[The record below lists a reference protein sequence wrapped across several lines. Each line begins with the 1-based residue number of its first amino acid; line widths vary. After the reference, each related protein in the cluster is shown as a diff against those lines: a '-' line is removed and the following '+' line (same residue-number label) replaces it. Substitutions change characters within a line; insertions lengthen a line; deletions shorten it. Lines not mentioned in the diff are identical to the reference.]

1 LRKSITGYSGLRI
14 LVIAAALVAVLFSS
28 PCQAHRLRPAIATIT
43 LQDGGVYDL
52 RISLNA
58 EILLAGI
65 SPVHADTDDS
75 PEAQRYNALRLL
87 PPGALESRVKA
98 IGPDF
103 LAGISIEF
111 DGRRSMPVIESVEVP
126 PVGDPDRARLTVVT
140 LRGEYPADA
149 QNMTWTYSAGFG
161 ASAIR
166 VGRREAEAIQTAF
179 LTDGAT
185 SDPFPLDRLEP
196 KSRWR
201 VAWDYLVLGF
211 EHILPKGLDHI
222 LFVLGIFL
230 LSLAW
235 RPLLYQVTAFTVAH
249 SITLALS
256 LYGIVSLPV
265 CVVEPLIALSIVYV
279 GVENILTGSL
289 KPWRVWV
296 VFGFGLLHGLGFA
309 GVLTELKLPR
319 SEFVTALIGFNV
331 GVEFGQLAV
340 ILMAFFAVALWF
352 RDKPWY
358 RRRVVIP
365 ASAAIALTGAFWTV
379 QRLTGA

>member
-1 LRKSITGYSGLRI
+1 MMMRGSSLRLFILIAGL
-14 LVIAAALVAVLFSS
+14 LAVFLS
-28 PCQAHRLRPAIATIT
+28 PSAQAHRLRPAIATLT
-43 LQDGGVYDL
+43 LLDNGNYQL
-52 RISLNA
+52 RISLNM

-65 SPVHADTDDS
+65 SPTHADTDES
-75 PEAQRYNALRLL
+75 PEAQRYNALRRLS
-87 PPGALESRVKA
+87 PEALTDRIEVFA
-98 IGPDF
+98 PVF
-103 LAGISIEF
+103 LSGISIEF
-111 DGRRSMPVIESVEVP
+111 DGLRSVPLLESVEVP
-126 PVGDPDRARLTVVT
+126 AVGDPERARLTIVNIQ
-140 LRGEYPADA
+140 GEFPTDA
-149 QNMTWTYSAGFG
+149 VSMSWTYADEFG
-161 ASAIR
+161 ASAVR
-166 VGRREAEAIQTAF
+166 VGRSGAEAIQTAF

-185 SDPFPLDRLEP
+185 SDPFPLGAKLAP
-196 KSRWR
+196 KSRWV
-201 VAWDYLVLGF
+201 VAWDYLALGF

-265 CVVEPLIALSIVYV
+265 SVVEPLIALSIVYV
-279 GVENILTGSL
+279 AVENILTDGL

-309 GVLTELKLPR
+309 GVLTELGLPR

-340 ILMAFFAVALWF
+340 ILLAFLTVGIGF
-352 RDKPWY
+352 RNKPWY
-358 RRRVVIP
+358 RQRVVIP
-365 ASAAIALTGAFWTV
+365 ISSAIALTGIFWTV
-379 QRLTGA
+379 ERLFLV